1 MDYNRRHK
9 SLNKL
14 IKMSTIGAV
23 TQDIWFIA
31 HNADYSV
38 IHYGFVYKDKELDSG
53 QPIIEEF
60 DNEAAWLIRL
70 TELGIVPDP
79 PLGPEE

>member
-1 MDYNRRHK
+1 
-9 SLNKL
+9 
-14 IKMSTIGAV
+14 MSVKEVV
-23 TQDIWFIA
+23 TQDTWFIA

-38 IHYGFVYKDKELDSG
+38 VHYGWVSKGKELDSG

-70 TELGIVPDP
+70 AELGIVPDP
-79 PLGPEE
+79 PFGPV

>member
-14 IKMSTIGAV
+14 IKMSTIGTV
-23 TQDIWFIA
+23 TQDTWFIA

-60 DNEAAWLIRL
+60 YNEAAWLIRL
-70 TELGIVPDP
+70 AELGIVPDP
-79 PLGPEE
+79 PFGPEE